1 MKCILLS
8 SGGLDSLLAEK
19 IMKDLNIETKIV
31 EFRTPFFGFKNK
43 NGADISGRFFDILK
57 NPKFGYGKNLNSCI
71 DCKILML
78 KAAKEIMEKS
88 ALRQAQ
94 DEKIDFIATGEV
106 VGQRPMSQNKKTL
119 LKIEKEAGLEG
130 LVLRPLSA
138 KVLPKT
144 IPEKKGWVNREKLYD
159 ISGRSRKAQIELA
172 EKFGIKEYPTP
183 SGGCLLTDA
192 GFSMRMIQ
200 LMQKIPDFT
209 SGDVELIK
217 NGRFFTIGKGI
228 LAIGRNKE
236 ENDILMSLELQGDIA
251 FDFTL
256 EPGPFALLRYDDS
269 FTARLEAEKMVR
281 KYI

>member
-8 SGGLDSLLAEK
+8 SGGLDSLLVER
-19 IMKDLNIETKIV
+19 ILNEQNIETKIA
-31 EFRTPFFGFKNK
+31 EFKTPFFGFKNK
-43 NGADISGRFFDILK
+43 NGADISGGFFNILK
-57 NPKFGYGKNLNSCI
+57 NPEFGYGKNLNPCI

-78 KAAKEIMEKS
+78 KAAKEIMDPP
-88 ALRQAQ
+88 AGG
-94 DEKIDFIATGEV
+94 EKIDFIATGEV
-106 VGQRPMSQNKKTL
+106 VGQRPMSQNKETL

-138 KVLPKT
+138 RILPET
-144 IPEKKGWVNREKLYD
+144 IPEKQGWVNREKLYN
-159 ISGRSRKAQIELA
+159 ISGRSRSAQMELA
-172 EKFGIKEYPTP
+172 KKFNIKEYPTP

-209 SGDVELIK
+209 SDDVELIK
-217 NGRFFTIGKGI
+217 NGRFFTVGKGI

-269 FTARLEAEKMVR
+269 FTARLEAEKMAR